1 MEFSTTYPCFKER
14 KFLLVGP
21 KSTLRNGY
29 GKYTSFHVYAWYS
42 MFFCLTPTP
51 NIYLGHFTQTVCIC
65 KIQKS
70 WTKKLGDLKRNE
82 CPFSRFKCKR
92 FKFLSERSVIA
103 ITVLVVLYT
112 YLLNLSQRKAKVNR
126 MQILYWATYV
136 SRAWKWYPLG
146 TWLTWS
152 HQRKKQ
158 IAFGQHCLTKYL
170 NAKWP

>member
-51 NIYLGHFTQTVCIC
+51 NIYLGHFIQTVSIC

-70 WTKKLGDLKRNE
+70 WTKKWGDLKWNE

-112 YLLNLSQRKAKVNR
+112 YLLNLSQRKAKVKAYSSYANLVLSNVYESCLE
-126 MQILYWATYV
+126 MV
-136 SRAWKWYPLG
+136 PF

-152 HQRKKQ
+152 HQRKNKLLLAN
-158 IAFGQHCLTKYL
+158 IV
-170 NAKWP
+170 WPNI